1 MWLYAGSGMPP
12 YMQWPK
18 LRIYVYTY
26 VCKWLLQDLW
36 NRIPVPYAYHQM
48 YFCNSVSCADFK
60 ITMYVIMCMCM
71 CCGNHVINVHEN
83 KVQCTLD

>member
-1 MWLYAGSGMPP
+1 
-12 YMQWPK
+12 MQEVVCFHTCNDQN
-18 LRIYVYTY
+18 YVYTY
-26 VCKWLLQDLW
+26 THMYVNDYYKTCEIEYQ
-36 NRIPVPYAYHQM
+36 YHTHITKCN
-48 YFCNSVSCADFK
+48 FCNSVSCADFK